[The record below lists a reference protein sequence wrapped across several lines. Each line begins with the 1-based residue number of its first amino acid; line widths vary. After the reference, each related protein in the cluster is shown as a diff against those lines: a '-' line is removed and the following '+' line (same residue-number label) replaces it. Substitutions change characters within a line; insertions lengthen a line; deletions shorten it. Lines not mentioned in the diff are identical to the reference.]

1 MIPFCGRSRSSG
13 QQWTPAERDRRL
25 LAPLDSPLLAD
36 FVAALDEVNT
46 AGDRAPG
53 FVWRLQTEDGNAT
66 AIRAFEWDA
75 AGSHGVI
82 VNLTVW
88 TSVEALAAFAFSGEH
103 VEIMRRRRR
112 WFARAAEATTALWWV
127 PVGHR
132 PSTDEAEDAVRHLR
146 AHGPTLRAFTFR
158 HPFPAP
164 DQVDGEVRYSV
175 DPRCPA

>member
-1 MIPFCGRSRSSG
+1 MTFELAQINVS
-13 QQWTPAERDRRL
+13 RL

-36 FVAALDEVNT
+36 FVAALDEVNA

-66 AIRAFEWDA
+66 AVRAFGWDV
-75 AGSHGVI
+75 GDSHGVI

-88 TSVEALAAFAFSGEH
+88 TSVEALADFVFSGTH
-103 VEIMRRRRR
+103 VAVMRRRRR
-112 WFARAAEATTALWWV
+112 WFAQAAEAMTALWWV
-127 PVGHR
+127 PAGHR

-146 AHGPTLRAFTFR
+146 AHGPTPRAFTFR
-158 HPFPAP
+158 QPFPAP
-164 DQVDGEVRYSV
+164 DRVGDAVRYAV